1 MLTGLPARSNALVL
15 GVHVHTVLLVF
26 AVKLAAGRGECHSN
40 DRRTTHGRHRHS
52 GGQSTVVP
60 LVM

>member
-1 MLTGLPARSNALVL
+1 MLTGLPARSSALAL

-26 AVKLAAGRGECHSN
+26 AVKLALVEVN
-40 DRRTTHGRHRHS
+40 VTVTTDVLPTVAIDMVAVNP
-52 GGQSTVVP
+52 TVVP